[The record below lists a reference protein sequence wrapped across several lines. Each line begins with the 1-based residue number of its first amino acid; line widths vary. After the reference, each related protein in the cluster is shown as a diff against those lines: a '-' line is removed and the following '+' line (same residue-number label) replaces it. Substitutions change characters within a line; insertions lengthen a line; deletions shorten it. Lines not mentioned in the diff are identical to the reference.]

1 MGPFETERLL
11 LRQMQTA
18 DCDALRTLIY
28 SDSEVWGQYSNLGG
42 NLPELESRFIYHC
55 HQPQGSSFGRL
66 VAVLKSTG
74 QVIGQVHLD
83 PYVNDYGA
91 VPGDPPSPCCA
102 IEVELAFAFG
112 KDYWGQGLAYE
123 ACQCLVEYAF
133 GTLKLP
139 RLVGGA
145 KLENQRSV
153 NLQKRLGFRVF
164 PYTPAHNDDA
174 GSSPDLGNADG
185 WVTVLTNPL
194 LSEVQV
200 RAGYATPDVAA

>member
-1 MGPFETERLL
+1 MGPFETERLH
-11 LRQMQTA
+11 LRRMEMS
-18 DCDALRTLIY
+18 DSDALRTLIY
-28 SDSEVWGQYSNLGG
+28 SDNEVWGMYSSMGN
-42 NLPELESRFIYHC
+42 NLPELLSRFIYHS
-55 HQPQGSSFGRL
+55 HQPQGGAFGRL
-66 VAVLKSTG
+66 VVVLKNTG

-91 VPGDPPSPCCA
+91 VPGDPPSPCYS

-139 RLVGGA
+139 RLVGSA
-145 KLENQRSV
+145 LLENHRSV
-153 NLQKRLGFRVF
+153 NLQKRLGYQVFRD
-164 PYTPAHNDDA
+164 PHASPDDA
-174 GSSPDLGNADG
+174 VGSDRDRGKLAG

-194 LSEVQV
+194 LSP
-200 RAGYATPDVAA
+200 G